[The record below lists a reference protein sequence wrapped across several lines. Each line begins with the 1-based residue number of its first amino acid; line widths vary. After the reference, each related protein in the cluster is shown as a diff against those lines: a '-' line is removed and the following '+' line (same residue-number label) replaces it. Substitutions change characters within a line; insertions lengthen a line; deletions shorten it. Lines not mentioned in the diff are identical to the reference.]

1 MNVKEALLKC
11 LSSSDEVSFG
21 RTMSAIAFL
30 SCILWDTFFVCYA
43 AYKLDLTHMGIH
55 DILPTSEQRRGQ
67 VWFCGA
73 CYGINKITEIFSAF
87 SKRNDA

>member
-1 MNVKEALLKC
+1 MNLKDALLSC
-11 LSSSDEVSFG
+11 LSSSEDVSFG

-30 SCILWDTFFVCYA
+30 SCILWDTFFVVFA
-43 AYKLDLTHMGIH
+43 AYRLDLTHMGIH
-55 DILPTSEQRRGQ
+55 DILPTSEQLQGQ

-87 SKRNDA
+87 SNRQR

>member
-1 MNVKEALLKC
+1 MNFKDLLVKC

-21 RTMSAIAFL
+21 RTMSAIAFI
-30 SCILWDTFFVCYA
+30 SCILWDTFFVIFA
-43 AYKLDLTHMGIH
+43 AYKLDFAHMVIR
-55 DILPTSEQRRGQ
+55 DILPTSEQLQGQ

-87 SKRNDA
+87 SKR